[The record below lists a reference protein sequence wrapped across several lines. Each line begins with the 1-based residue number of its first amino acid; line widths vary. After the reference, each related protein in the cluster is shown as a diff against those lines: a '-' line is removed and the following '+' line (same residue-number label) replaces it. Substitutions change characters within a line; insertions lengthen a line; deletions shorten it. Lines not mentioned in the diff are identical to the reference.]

1 MKEERMLYSR
11 YKKFYA
17 DCKTV
22 PNTYDKSTKSIVVII
37 PEGRQK
43 KSGVRGQTYKYMT
56 FDGIIKDSE
65 RKVSVTI
72 KAISRENAIKQLL
85 KNYDKNII
93 WDLS

>member
-1 MKEERMLYSR
+1 MKEERMLYSK

-22 PNTYDKSTKSIVVII
+22 PNTYDKLTKSIIVII
-37 PEGRQK
+37 PEGREK

-56 FDGIIKDSE
+56 FDGIIKDTE

-93 WDLS
+93 WDLT